1 MVYRRT
7 RVTPQLNDHH
17 KMQRL
22 VWCLANQNNDFLN
35 YVFIDET
42 LIRIEELPLYRIREK
57 GIPQGCTKVCQKEK
71 QKINLWGVISYCGA
85 TEFVGF
91 EVNMNGS
98 VYCDILQKYLLPFV
112 YADGND
118 GNMIIHQDN
127 ASTHTGEPA
136 KSFLPE
142 IGLSVVKMTE
152 FFYK

>member
-57 GIPQGCTKVCQKEK
+57 VSPSMHQGLPKGKTK
-71 QKINLWGVISYCGA
+71 S
-85 TEFVGF
+85 
-91 EVNMNGS
+91 
-98 VYCDILQKYLLPFV
+98 
-112 YADGND
+112 
-118 GNMIIHQDN
+118 
-127 ASTHTGEPA
+127 
-136 KSFLPE
+136 
-142 IGLSVVKMTE
+142 
-152 FFYK
+152 